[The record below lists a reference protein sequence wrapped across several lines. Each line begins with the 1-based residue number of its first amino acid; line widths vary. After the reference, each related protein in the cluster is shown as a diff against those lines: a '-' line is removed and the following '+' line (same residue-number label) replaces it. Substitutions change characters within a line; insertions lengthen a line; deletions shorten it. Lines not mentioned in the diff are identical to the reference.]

1 MDLSLGY
8 VLSMTTLTTRLLQTL
23 LSYMTNP
30 DGMGR
35 ATGVRRG

>member
-1 MDLSLGY
+1 VDRSLGY
-8 VLSMTTLTTRLLQTL
+8 ALSMTTLTTRPLQPL
-23 LSYMTNP
+23 LSFMAYP